1 MTYSPLLYS
10 LQNFIIKVG
19 DNMEDIKINIGLRIK
34 EIRKSKDLSQEKLA
48 NLVGLDRTYMTSVEN
63 GKRNVSIV
71 NIKKICDGLEIS
83 LNDFFDSSY
92 FEEEE

>member
-1 MTYSPLLYS
+1 
-10 LQNFIIKVG
+10 
-19 DNMEDIKINIGLRIK
+19 MEDIKINIGLRIK